1 MKIIDCINVMID
13 ACGRT
18 IARKDDFLLYFKKQP
33 SFLPIEQINIKNRP
47 PMYIRSKNLSF
58 GKNGSPAATGVS
70 NVGKDNDI
78 QPEINAFR
86 LFHRLHF
93 AHAAT

>member
-33 SFLPIEQINIKNRP
+33 SFLPIEQINIKNHLAQGLIVR
-47 PMYIRSKNLSF
+47 
-58 GKNGSPAATGVS
+58 
-70 NVGKDNDI
+70 
-78 QPEINAFR
+78 
-86 LFHRLHF
+86 
-93 AHAAT
+93 